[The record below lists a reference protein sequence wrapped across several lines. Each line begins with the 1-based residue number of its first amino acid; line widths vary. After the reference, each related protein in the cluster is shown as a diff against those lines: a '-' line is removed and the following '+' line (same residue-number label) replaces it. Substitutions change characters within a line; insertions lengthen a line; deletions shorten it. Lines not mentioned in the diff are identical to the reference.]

1 MTSAARC
8 PAKSL
13 TLFVKLDDVAG
24 KRQATNI
31 HYILDSYNPNGK
43 LIGVNTPAPL
53 NLPSHVRPSTPD
65 HQAYITYKNEILK
78 AIESRSGWY
87 CKTPR
92 LLAFILTQFH
102 RELARTMSMST
113 AQTHSRYPAIEK
125 RKFVEQF
132 KCVATNSP
140 TIAYSKIPNY
150 ENIMYR
156 YSIISKSN
164 IWDLF
169 RAIKPTVM
177 AHRPINK
184 YVECEYWVYKVDPIC
199 PHSRKAIN
207 KRGSQTRYNS
217 QQT

>member
-1 MTSAARC
+1 MPAVSRC

-24 KRQATNI
+24 NPKTNI
-31 HYILDSYNPNGK
+31 QYILNAYNPRGK
-43 LIGVNTPAPL
+43 LININTPAPL
-53 NLPSHVRPSTPD
+53 NLPSHVRPTTPD
-65 HQAYITYKNEILK
+65 QQIYVAYKNAILK
-78 AIESRSGWY
+78 SIEARTGWY
-87 CKTPR
+87 CTNPR
-92 LLAFILTQFH
+92 LLSFILTQFH
-102 RELARTMSMST
+102 RELARTLSMST
-113 AQTHSRYPAIEK
+113 AQTQSRYPSIEK
-125 RKFVEQF
+125 KKFVEQF
-132 KCVATNSP
+132 QCVAANSP
-140 TIAYSKIPNY
+140 TIVYTKIPNY

-199 PHSRKAIN
+199 PHSRNVIN
-207 KRGSQTRYNS
+207 KRGSQARYNS
-217 QQT
+217 RQQ